1 MGARAWRSTRILL
14 PERAADVV
22 VAIKSELR
30 RSGFLKDCTFCLDL
44 ETRKTTDRKQKARLP
59 RGFCAFQIVAVN
71 LPAGAGWSFTRRP
84 AIQERAPLGI
94 HHLMI
99 SRGQRTN
106 GQLGERSSATA
117 TEADRAATASAA
129 FGVTGLRR
137 LDAFRGARVAFAF
150 LFLRA
155 FVILGRP

>member
-1 MGARAWRSTRILL
+1 MPATFIANDSPTN
-14 PERAADVV
+14 E
-22 VAIKSELR
+22 
-30 RSGFLKDCTFCLDL
+30 SGWPFDCL
-44 ETRKTTDRKQKARLP
+44 
-59 RGFCAFQIVAVN
+59 
-71 LPAGAGWSFTRRP
+71 
-84 AIQERAPLGI
+84 AIQDRAPLGI

-137 LDAFRGARVAFAF
+137 LDAFRGAGVAFAF

-155 FVILGRP
+155 FVIHGCP